1 MTVLVDWEIEKHMRE
16 GNIVIDP
23 FDSRQLKSGSYDI
36 RLGEYYYTE
45 QPSNPL
51 QVINPWSKKSFE
63 SLWGPAQKAQPAH
76 VLFDRNERERLDLF
90 ADDLVIVLNPGEN
103 ILAHTVEFIGGR
115 NCVITSMHARSS
127 IGRVEVEICKCAGWG
142 DHGYIN
148 RWTMEITNN
157 SHFRILLPVGMRVGQ
172 IVFQQTAVPTQS
184 YADNGKYQTVEDLDE
199 LKAKWKP
206 SDMLSALWLDW
217 ELRSRKK

>member
-1 MTVLVDWEIEKHMRE
+1 
-16 GNIVIDP
+16 
-23 FDSRQLKSGSYDI
+23 
-36 RLGEYYYTE
+36 
-45 QPSNPL
+45 
-51 QVINPWSKKSFE
+51 
-63 SLWGPAQKAQPAH
+63 
-76 VLFDRNERERLDLF
+76 
-90 ADDLVIVLNPGEN
+90 
-103 ILAHTVEFIGGR
+103 
-115 NCVITSMHARSS
+115 
-127 IGRVEVEICKCAGWG
+127 
-142 DHGYIN
+142 
-148 RWTMEITNN
+148 EITNN